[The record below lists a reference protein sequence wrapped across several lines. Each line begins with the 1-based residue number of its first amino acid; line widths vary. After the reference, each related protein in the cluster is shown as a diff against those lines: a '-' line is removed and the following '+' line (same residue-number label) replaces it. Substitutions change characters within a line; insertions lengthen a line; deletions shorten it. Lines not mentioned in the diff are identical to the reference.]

1 MVRAAIKRV
10 PVSQRRACV
19 LAGLNRSTWR
29 YVARSR
35 PDGELRRRL
44 RELALERRRW
54 GCPMIT
60 MVLRREGF
68 TDNHKRIARIYREEG
83 LQLRKRRRKRK
94 APGTRRRTP
103 LTILE
108 GPNQRWSMDFM
119 HDALVGGRSLRI
131 LNIIDDFTRECVAMV
146 VDTSLGGDRVSRV
159 LDQLKEERGLPRVLL
174 SDNGPEF
181 TSLAMD
187 QWAYREGVELQFI
200 QPGKPTQNAFVES
213 FNGTCRDNCLNE
225 HWFGS
230 LREAR
235 EIIEAW
241 RIDYNTIRPHSSLN
255 GATPKEFT
263 RSFQNQKPSPMAW
276 AT

>member
-1 MVRAAIKRV
+1 
-10 PVSQRRACV
+10 
-19 LAGLNRSTWR
+19 
-29 YVARSR
+29 
-35 PDGELRRRL
+35 
-44 RELALERRRW
+44 
-54 GCPMIT
+54 MIT

-94 APGTRRRTP
+94 APGARRRTP
-103 LTILE
+103 LTIPV

-159 LDQLKEERGLPRVLL
+159 LDQLKEERGLPRMLL

-255 GATPKEFT
+255 GATPEEFT